1 MRKLISIVVSLFV
14 VAGVMTA
21 IPASAATISNGVKCT
36 KLNQTTK
43 VSGRKYKCAKNPMI
57 TNAKMKWLSIDCLI
71 AANNFVKAK
80 RDSTAISEKYAA
92 QIPVIDLG
100 IANETANKAEVQLK
114 LDESNLRLTAA
125 KAQLETTK
133 AELAAATT
141 DANKKILTTAVGSIN
156 TAISSWTAAVRAY
169 TSKIN
174 SIISSIR
181 NLESAKTIAVSQP
194 TRLASSVAS
203 IKETAQLLCTR
214 GL

>member
-1 MRKLISIVVSLFV
+1 MRKFVSISVALFV

-21 IPASAATISNGVKCT
+21 VPASAVTISNGVKCT
-36 KLNQTTK
+36 KLNQTK
-43 VSGRKYKCAKNPMI
+43 MVSGRKYKCVKNPMI
-57 TNAKMKWLSIDCLI
+57 TTAKLTWLSNDCLI

-80 RDSTAISEKYAA
+80 RDTAAITAKYAE
-92 QIPVIDLG
+92 QLPVIDLG

-181 NLESAKTIAVSQP
+181 NLETSKRLAMSQP
-194 TRLASSVAS
+194 ARLAAGIASS
-203 IKETAQLLCTR
+203 KETAQLLCTR